1 MSAVSVCVLVFSV
14 CVADVNGLTAR
25 YCTLLQWACA
35 GIPSAMSL
43 QPPVQSLLR
52 SAFQQGREEVVLVG
66 GWGRGPFHDCDGGWG
81 VCDHKVSLLAL

>member
-66 GWGRGPFHDCDGGWG
+66 LGAG
-81 VCDHKVSLLAL
+81 SIS